1 MMKKRS
7 RIPALLPVLAA
18 LAMTTAQPSA
28 AADSTGEW
36 VSTPYSQ
43 ARIIS
48 AGPGSEPSRKTWQ
61 IGVQITLKP
70 GWKTYWRVPGD
81 AGVPPVF
88 DWSKSANVDDIRLEW
103 PVPGRYV
110 DEYAT
115 AIGYTDEIVFP
126 ATIVAQDPSKP
137 VTASLDLAYAVCKDI
152 CLPAQATLTLDLTDS
167 STRDSAAHMAVIAE
181 YKKRVPMPM
190 PVEDGSPTV
199 TLQGEGED
207 TRLVI
212 DLKTASQAPDVFVEG
227 PEEFYF
233 GTPKPASG
241 SDGGKRRM
249 TVPVDGVTAES
260 PLAGKTVRLTVVDG
274 DRLTEHEVSIN

>member
-1 MMKKRS
+1 MMKKRAK
-7 RIPALLPVLAA
+7 IPVLLPVLAGF
-18 LAMTTAQPSA
+18 AMTAATASH

-36 VSTPYSQ
+36 VSTPYSK

-61 IGVQITLKP
+61 IGVQITLEP

-88 DWSKSANVDDIRLEW
+88 DWSKSANVDDVRLEW

-126 ATIVAQDPSKP
+126 VTVVAQDPSKL
-137 VTASLDLAYAVCKDI
+137 VKAKLDLAYAVCKDI
-152 CLPAQATLTLDLTDS
+152 CLPAQATLTLDLADS
-167 STRDSAAHMAVIAE
+167 STRDSAAHGAVIAA

-199 TLQGEGED
+199 SLRGEGDD
-207 TRLVI
+207 TKLVI
-212 DLKTASQAPDVFVEG
+212 DLKTASEAPELFVEG

-233 GTPKPASG
+233 GTPKPESASAG
-241 SDGGKRRM
+241 DTRRL
-249 TVPVDGVTAES
+249 TVPVEGVTADS

>member
-1 MMKKRS
+1 MMKKHT
-7 RIPALLPVLAA
+7 RIPFLVPVLAG
-18 LAMTTAQPSA
+18 LAMTVAATSH

-36 VSTPYSQ
+36 VSTPYSK

-88 DWSKSANVDDIRLEW
+88 DWSKSSNVDDVRLEW

-126 ATIVAQDPSKP
+126 VTVVAQDPSKP
-137 VTASLDLAYAVCKDI
+137 VKANLDLAYAVCKDI
-152 CLPAQATLTLDLTDS
+152 CLPAQATLTLDLTES
-167 STRDSAAHMAVIAE
+167 STRDSAGHKSVIAE

-190 PVEDGSPTV
+190 PTEEGSPTV
-199 TLQGEGED
+199 ALQGKGDD
-207 TRLVI
+207 TKLVI
-212 DLKTASQAPDVFVEG
+212 DLKTVIRCA
-227 PEEFYF
+227 
-233 GTPKPASG
+233 GTVCRRAGRVLFRHPKTG
-241 SDGGKRRM
+241 IRRN
-249 TVPVDGVTAES
+249 
-260 PLAGKTVRLTVVDG
+260 R
-274 DRLTEHEVSIN
+274 